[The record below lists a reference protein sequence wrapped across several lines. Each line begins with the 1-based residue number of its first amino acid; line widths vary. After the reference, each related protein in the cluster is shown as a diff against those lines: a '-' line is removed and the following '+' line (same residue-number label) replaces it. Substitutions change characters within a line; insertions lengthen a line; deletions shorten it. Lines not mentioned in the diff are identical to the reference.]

1 MTTTLIKNATII
13 NEGKTFKGAVLI
25 ENEIIKDIL
34 EGELPEALSK
44 SCTVIDAEDSFLIP
58 GLIDDQVHFR
68 EPGLTH
74 KADLYSESKAAA
86 AGGMTSFMDMP
97 NVNPQTTT
105 LPLLEAKHAL
115 AQEKSLVNYGFYIGG
130 TNENWREITSSNLD
144 LACGIK
150 IFMGSSTGNMLVD
163 NQEVL
168 ANFFK
173 NAKILIATHCEDEQT
188 IRTNLQNAIAQYGEA
203 IPISLHPKIR
213 SEEACYKSSSLAV
226 DLAKKYDAR
235 LHILHISTAKEVS
248 LFEAKNSADK
258 HITAEACVH
267 HLWFSDKDYEQLG
280 KFIKWNPAV
289 KTDRDRDTI
298 LQAVKENRIDVI
310 ATDHAP
316 HVLDEKTGIYT
327 KAASGGPLVQHAL
340 QAMLELSV
348 QGKISK
354 EKIVEKMCHT
364 PAELFHISN
373 RGYIRKGYKADLCLF
388 KKKPYTVS
396 KENILYKC
404 GWSPFENTAFSHTI
418 THTFAN
424 GHLIYKEGI
433 FDESIKGQ
441 ALTYKR

>member
-1 MTTTLIKNATII
+1 MRPYLIKNATLI
-13 NEGKTFKGAVLI
+13 NEGKIFKASVLI
-25 ENEIIKDIL
+25 EDEKIADIL
-34 EGELPEALSK
+34 TTKVPESLQEK
-44 SCTVIDAEDSFLIP
+44 STVIDAEGSFLIP

-74 KADLYSESKAAA
+74 KADLYTESKAAA

-97 NVNPQTTT
+97 NVMPQTTT
-105 LPLLEAKHAL
+105 LDLLESKHAL
-115 AQEKSLVNYGFYIGG
+115 ATEKSMINYGFYIGG
-130 TNENWREITSSNLD
+130 TNENWKTITSSDLD

-168 ANFFK
+168 KNFFK

-188 IRTNLQNAIAQYGEA
+188 IRTNLQNSIYKYGED
-203 IPISLHPKIR
+203 IPIALHPEIR
-213 SEEACYKSSSLAV
+213 SETACYKSSSLAV
-226 DLAKKYDAR
+226 SLAKQYEAR
-235 LHILHISTAKEVS
+235 LHILHISTAKELT
-248 LFEAKNSADK
+248 LFETGNAKNK

-267 HLWFSDKDYEQLG
+267 HLWFSDEDYKRLG

-289 KTDRDRDTI
+289 KTAQDRAAI
-298 LQAVKENRIDVI
+298 LQAIKENRIDVI

-316 HVLDEKTGIYT
+316 HTLEEKTGIYT

-340 QAMLELSV
+340 QAMLALAE

-354 EKIVEKMCHT
+354 EKIVEKMCHS
-364 PAELFHISN
+364 PAELFGIRS

-388 KKKPYTVS
+388 KKQPYTVT

-404 GWSPFENTAFSHTI
+404 GWSPFEDTVFPHTI

-424 GHLIYKEGI
+424 GHLIYNDGK
-433 FDESIKGQ
+433 FDEGTKGQ
-441 ALTYKR
+441 ALQYNR